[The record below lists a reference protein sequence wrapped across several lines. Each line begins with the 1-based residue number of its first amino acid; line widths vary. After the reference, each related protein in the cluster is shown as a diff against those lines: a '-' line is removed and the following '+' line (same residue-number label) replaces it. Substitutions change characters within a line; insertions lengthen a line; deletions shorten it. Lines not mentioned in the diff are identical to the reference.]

1 MALYLIG
8 DVQGCDDALGQ
19 LLDRLAFSPSRDS
32 LVLLGDLVNR
42 GPSSLAVLR
51 RVVRLGTSARCVLGN
66 HDLHLLA
73 VAADVRRAHRHDTL
87 LPILEAPDRA
97 VLLDWV
103 RTRPLALLEHRGT
116 NELLMVHAGV
126 LPSWTAQDTVALAS
140 EVQAVLSGPDCNA
153 FLADMYGNQPA
164 RWHSGLTGTDRL
176 RAIVNALTRLRFCRS
191 DDTMEFDTKEGL
203 AAAPPGFV
211 PWFDALGRR
220 TAAITVAFGHWS
232 TVGWLARS
240 DVLSLDTGCV
250 WGGALSAVRLDLGA
264 APETLQFELIQ
275 VPCQQAQRPGQ
286 GNGPANGSTK

>member
-19 LLDRLAFSPSRDS
+19 LLDTLAFSPSRDS

-73 VAADVRRAHRHDTL
+73 LAAGVRRMYRQDTL
-87 LPILEAPDRA
+87 LPILEAPDRGA
-97 VLLDWV
+97 LLDWL
-103 RTRPLALLEHRGT
+103 RTRPLALLERVGT
-116 NELLMVHAGV
+116 SELLLVHAGV
-126 LPSWTAQDTVALAS
+126 LPSWTAQDAITLSS
-140 EVQAVLSGPDCNA
+140 EVQAVLSGPGCDA

-164 RWHSGLTGTDRL
+164 RWHAGLTGADRL
-176 RAIVNALTRLRFCRS
+176 RAIVNVLTRLRFCNS
-191 DDTMEFDTKEGL
+191 DETMDFDTKEGL
-203 AAAPPGFV
+203 DAAPPGFL
-211 PWFDALGRR
+211 PWFDAPGRR

-240 DVLSLDTGCV
+240 DLLSLDTGCV
-250 WGGALSAVRLDLGA
+250 WGGALSAVRLYSSAPGA
-264 APETLQFELIQ
+264 ALQFELIQ
-275 VPCQQAQRPGQ
+275 VPCQQAQRPGAAS
-286 GNGPANGSTK
+286 GGAK